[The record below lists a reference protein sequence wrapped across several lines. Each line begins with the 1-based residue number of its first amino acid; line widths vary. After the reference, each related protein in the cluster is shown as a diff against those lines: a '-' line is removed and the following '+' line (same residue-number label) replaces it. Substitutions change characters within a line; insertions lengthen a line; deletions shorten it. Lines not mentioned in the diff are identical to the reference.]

1 MNRLK
6 ELRQE
11 RKKTQGQLADEMGVT
26 KRTYIYWEK
35 GERQIKPDKAQKLA
49 DYFEVPLWYLLG
61 YDIEGIIEA
70 TAKRYEDAGV
80 TNYED
85 VEKMFEA
92 SVIIKKYIDDEE
104 RFNLLISV
112 IPPSDYSLLL
122 RDLIKIS
129 ELQNS
134 KDADILLNYL
144 LLEEHDK
151 EIIFKLIT
159 SLADK
164 RIKSA
169 NANQEEQD
177 ET

>member
-6 ELRQE
+6 ELRQ
-11 RKKTQGQLADEMGVT
+11 KKGDTQEDVAKAMGVT
-26 KRTYIYWEK
+26 RRGYQKWEN
-35 GERQIKPDKAQKLA
+35 EESQIKPEKAQQLA

-61 YDIEGIIEA
+61 YDIEGIIKA
-70 TAKRYEDAGV
+70 AAKRYEDAGV
-80 TNYED
+80 TNYEY

-151 EIIFKLIT
+151 QIIFELIT

-164 RIKSA
+164 SIKSA
-169 NANQEEQD
+169 VANKKEQD

>member
-6 ELRQE
+6 ELRQ
-11 RKKTQGQLADEMGVT
+11 KKGDTQEDVAKAMGVT
-26 KRTYIYWEK
+26 RRGYQKWEN
-35 GERQIKPDKAQKLA
+35 EESQIKPEKAQQLA

-61 YDIEGIIEA
+61 YDIEGIIKA

-104 RFNLLISV
+104 RFDLLISV

-151 EIIFKLIT
+151 QIIFELIT

-164 RIKSA
+164 SIKSA
-169 NANQEEQD
+169 VANKEKQD